1 MAKTNHLHPSL
12 QTDFTNSNTAELE
25 VKYRSGFPRN
35 YRFDASRGIFILGEM
50 PITQKGE
57 ALTFIPISYRL
68 FRDDILGYGLKKWAE
83 FFFVNQAGHVCSLLF
98 HGYSVENLERRTND
112 LFYDEVN
119 LTEVVLTVT
128 PVEKTKKSGEGK
140 GSKYY
145 IAEFSY
151 QVLPNEARTEIKL
164 LGESLNVYRADT
176 LTGDALMEL
185 SVNYKPPFQLIEQE
199 VHQEEVPELGEQA
212 PKFEDTQS

>member
-1 MAKTNHLHPSL
+1 MQNTNLLPSQ
-12 QTDFTNSNTAELE
+12 QTNFINSETAELN

-35 YRFDASRGIFILGEM
+35 YRFDASRGIFILGEI
-50 PITQKGE
+50 PISQKGE
-57 ALTFIPISYRL
+57 SLTFIPISYRI

-98 HGYSVENLERRTND
+98 HGYSVENLERKTTD

-119 LTEVVLTVT
+119 LTEVILTVT

-151 QVLPNEARTEIKL
+151 QVLSNESRSEIKL

-199 VHQEEVPELGEQA
+199 VHQEDIPKLGEQA
-212 PKFEDTQS
+212 PKQDQ

>member
-1 MAKTNHLHPSL
+1 MQNTNLLPSQ
-12 QTDFTNSNTAELE
+12 QTNFIDSETAELN

-35 YRFDASRGIFILGEM
+35 YRFDASRGIFILGEV

-57 ALTFIPISYRL
+57 SLTFIPISYRL
-68 FRDDILGYGLKKWAE
+68 FKDDILGYGLKKWAE
-83 FFFVNQAGHVCSLLF
+83 FFFVNQVGHVCSLLF
-98 HGYSVENLERRTND
+98 HGYSVENLERKTNE
-112 LFYDEVN
+112 LYYDEVN
-119 LTEVVLTVT
+119 LTEVILTAK

-151 QVLPNEARTEIKL
+151 QVLSNEARSEIKL
-164 LGESLNVYRADT
+164 LGESINVYRADT

-199 VHQEEVPELGEQA
+199 VHQENIPELGEQA
-212 PKFEDTQS
+212 PKQDQ